1 MRTALA
7 IAGFLVFASCVN
19 AQTVLGR
26 QVVGT
31 AAINTPTFSST
42 VGEPGYRRASGEAVS
57 LKSGFE
63 QNDENLSLELLLE
76 VNFPGCF
83 NGSNGVLTV
92 TAIGC
97 GSIASILLEN
107 QEGEEIATDEVA
119 PGVYSVTVTTE
130 DGCESTLPFQ
140 VASPALAPCDL
151 EVYTLVTPNGDGNND
166 VWFIGNIDA
175 PEYRDNSVKVFNR
188 WGQLVWDATQYDNT
202 NVVFDGVDNNGGRLP
217 EGTYYYEVHL
227 SGQSFTGYL
236 TLLQ

>member
-7 IAGFLVFASCVN
+7 IASCLVIAMGAN

-26 QVVGT
+26 QVIGT

-42 VGEPGYRRASGEAVS
+42 VGEPGYRRASGEAVN

-63 QNDENLSLELLLE
+63 QNDDNRSLELLLE

-83 NGSNGVLTV
+83 DGNNGVLSI
-92 TAIGC
+92 TALGC
-97 GSIASILLEN
+97 GNIASILLET
-107 QEGEEIATDEVA
+107 QEGEEIAVDEVA
-119 PGVYSVTVTTE
+119 PGFYTVTVTTDE
-130 DGCESTLPFQ
+130 GCESSLLFQ

-175 PEYRDNSVKVFNR
+175 PEYRDNAVKVFNR
-188 WGQLVWDATQYDNT
+188 WGQLVWEAVQYDNV
-202 NVVFDGVDNNGGRLP
+202 NVVFEGVDTNGGRLP

-227 SGQSFTGYL
+227 GGQSFTGYL

>member
-1 MRTALA
+1 MRIALA
-7 IAGFLVFASCVN
+7 IVCCLVFALGAN

-42 VGEPGYRRASGEAVS
+42 VGEPAYRSASGEAVN

-63 QNDENLSLELLLE
+63 QNDENRSLELFPE
-76 VNFPGCF
+76 VTFPECF
-83 NGSNGVLTV
+83 DGNNGVLTL
-92 TAIGC
+92 TAAGC
-97 GSIASILLEN
+97 GNVVSILLQTEDGV
-107 QEGEEIATDEVA
+107 ETAIDAVAPGFYTVTVATDE
-119 PGVYSVTVTTE
+119 
-130 DGCESTLPFQ
+130 GCESSLLFQ

-151 EVYTLVTPNGDGNND
+151 EVYSLVTPNGDGSND

-175 PEYRDNSVKVFNR
+175 PEYRDNTVKVFNR

-202 NVVFDGVDNNGGRLP
+202 NVVFAGAGNNGQSLP
-217 EGTYYYEVHL
+217 EGTYYYEIHL
-227 SGQSFTGYL
+227 SGRSFTGYL